1 MDEQFGIEVRT
12 AAINHV
18 KKLSDI
24 YSDIIPGSELNKG
37 FLYQGEVIYLKSQQG
52 IFKPRQLELPLT
64 ITTSY
69 NGPYEDDIG
78 DEFLTYKYR
87 GHDNS
92 FYDHRDNVGLRRLIN
107 TGLPLIYFH
116 GVEKGKYVAVFPVYM
131 VDDYPEKMEFT
142 VAADDIRMIYEN
154 SFEDP
159 TGETGRRRYVTR
171 EVKMR
176 LHQSGFRARIMSAYN
191 EQCAICRLK
200 HPELLDAAHIIPDSE
215 EEGTSE
221 VQNGL
226 SLCKIHH
233 SAYDQNIIGI
243 DTAYKV
249 HVRRDILEEIDG
261 PMLKHGI
268 QELNGSKILLPRGE
282 KKPSLMSLDWRF
294 QRFKSA

>member
-1 MDEQFGIEVRT
+1 MDEQFEKEVRT

-18 KKLSDI
+18 QRLS
-24 YSDIIPGSELNKG
+24 SVFADIIPGVELNKG
-37 FLYQGEVIYLKSQQG
+37 FEYRGEIYHLKSQQG
-52 IFKPRQLELPLT
+52 IFKPRQLDLPLT

-69 NGPYEDDIG
+69 DGPYEDDIG

-87 GHDNS
+87 GYDQS
-92 FYDHRDNVGLRRLIN
+92 YYDHCDNVGLRKLIN

-116 GVEKGKYVAVFPVYM
+116 GVEKGKYVAVYPVYI
-131 VDDYPEKMEFT
+131 VDDNPDRMEFT
-142 VAADDIRMIYEN
+142 VAADDIRTIFET
-154 SFEDP
+154 SFQDP
-159 TGETGRRRYVTR
+159 AGESGRRQYVTR
-171 EVKMR
+171 EVKLR
-176 LHQSGFRARIMSAYN
+176 LHQSGFRARIMKAYN

-215 EEGTSE
+215 EGGTAE

-243 DTAYKV
+243 DTDYKV

-268 QELNGSKILLPRGE
+268 QELNQTRIYTPRGNQ
-282 KKPSLMSLDWRF
+282 KPSLEKLDWRF
-294 QRFKSA
+294 QRFRSA